1 MCIRDSITGVLCFS
15 LAIVSA
21 IVIYVISM
29 STMKEKTYDE
39 VLAEKKKKAEEYLSQ
54 GRLAKDKAKDK
65 KLKKAGKKVK
75 EKVNTDVP
83 EVSSE
88 DTDSSR
94 SHVAFVEPATVAGED
109 LPIVSIYSI
118 QSIDNELQK
127 LNKYCFHVCHNVIEV
142 VHRILLSF
150 Y

>member
-1 MCIRDSITGVLCFS
+1 MDLITGLLCFTV
-15 LAIVSA
+15 ATVSA

-75 EKVNTDVP
+75 EKTSVDVP

-94 SHVAFVEPATVAGED
+94 GHVAFVEPATVADED
-109 LPIVSIYSI
+109 MHAVSI
-118 QSIDNELQK
+118 
-127 LNKYCFHVCHNVIEV
+127 F
-142 VHRILLSF
+142 
-150 Y
+150 